1 MFNFLLNPTSST
13 VIDKATDSFSGSSAN
28 IDISSDSIGKIV
40 IGFTLGAIT
49 MLIIFGI
56 VKCIKINKQ
65 QNIELK
71 EKTKK
76 SQKSD
81 E

>member
-1 MFNFLLNPTSST
+1 MFNFLLNST
-13 VIDKATDSFSGSSAN
+13 NSIVIDKATDSFSGNTAN
-28 IDISSDSIGKIV
+28 VDIGSFNNSGFV
-40 IGFTLGAIT
+40 IGFILGAIA
-49 MLIIFGI
+49 MLIIFSI
-56 VKCIKINKQ
+56 VKYIKINTK

-81 E
+81 K